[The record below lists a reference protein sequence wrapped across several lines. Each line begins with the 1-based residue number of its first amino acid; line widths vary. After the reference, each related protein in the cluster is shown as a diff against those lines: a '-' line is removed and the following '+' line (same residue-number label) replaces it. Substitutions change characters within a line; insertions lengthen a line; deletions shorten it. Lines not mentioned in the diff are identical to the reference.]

1 MEQSPQQLVAM
12 PKIDSDAKSVASRLK
27 VRKKQ
32 VAKDRQESKGKKR
45 SNGGDSKAILKTM
58 QDTIEYMQD
67 HQDEVLR
74 LNTLVR
80 QRSHLGKLTSMSTTP
95 HGRVQTSASTDA
107 SEASTTAASG
117 SNAKS
122 KALLIKLRRSKQ
134 QRMALTTLY
143 GVGAAK
149 KKLVE
154 GQTEYTLEEVQQL
167 IPPGA
172 RVYKQQPRNRWLIT
186 IMGTNRYR
194 SWYAHGHFGSVQ
206 QILQYAWKLV
216 LEHDG
221 FEVLDCPTAN
231 IFKPRTGNKA
241 EDDKLIAAYDLS
253 VSL

>member
-1 MEQSPQQLVAM
+1 M
-12 PKIDSDAKSVASRLK
+12 PKIDSGAKSVASSLK
-27 VRKKQ
+27 AHKKQ
-32 VAKDRQESKGKKR
+32 VAKGWKESKDKKR
-45 SNGGDSKAILKTM
+45 STARFDGVASKAIKNAM

-122 KALLIKLRRSKQ
+122 KAPLIKLRRSNQ

>member
-1 MEQSPQQLVAM
+1 M
-12 PKIDSDAKSVASRLK
+12 PKIDSDAKSVASSLK
-27 VRKKQ
+27 AHKKQ
-32 VAKDRQESKGKKR
+32 VAKDWKESKGKQR
-45 SNGGDSKAILKTM
+45 STARLDGVASKTIKKAM

-95 HGRVQTSASTDA
+95 HARVQTSASTHA

-122 KALLIKLRRSKQ
+122 KAPSIKLRRSNQ
-134 QRMALTTLY
+134 QRMSLTTLY
-143 GVGAAK
+143 GAGAAK
-149 KKLVE
+149 KILAE
-154 GQTEYTLEEVQQL
+154 GETEYTLEEVQQL

-172 RVYKQQPRNRWLIT
+172 RVYKQQQHNRWLIS
-186 IMGTNRYR
+186 IMGTYRCR
-194 SWYAHGHFGSVQ
+194 SWCEHGHFASVQ

-221 FEVLDCPTAN
+221 FEVLDCPMAN
-231 IFKPRTGNKA
+231 VFEPRTGNKA
-241 EDDKLIAAYDLS
+241 EDDKLIAAYNLS
-253 VSL
+253 ELL